1 MPKNANIQINRG
13 RVQAQGMGVEESY
26 SWSESQIPSKS
37 DGHDYLN
44 NLKKKLASA
53 DLKVRDLCF
62 KKAEKWV
69 NNAPVGGYVV
79 VCPIKTSFTP
89 CPPMKD
95 VRVDGELFSGL
106 SFKDI

>member
-1 MPKNANIQINRG
+1 MIC
-13 RVQAQGMGVEESY
+13 V
-26 SWSESQIPSKS
+26 
-37 DGHDYLN
+37 
-44 NLKKKLASA
+44 
-53 DLKVRDLCF
+53 F

-95 VRVDGELFSGL
+95 VRVDGELFSGV